1 MNNVS
6 VQVVE
11 MLFKNPLEI
20 LEFDKPQSQG
30 NMTVVPIIYKGK
42 TLEFISVKEAEELG
56 LISINETDTVSQLE
70 VINNSDQQVLIPFGV
85 TVHGGKQDRTIWEP
99 ILLAAGGKQNI
110 SGTNKGTMEQKYT
123 IPAKCV
129 EQSRWNYRK
138 GRGFKASSTR
148 LHPNVA
154 YAAISSAGQGSVWD
168 EIQAYRTEMN
178 YSNKIAPTQSY
189 LEMTENIDKETEK
202 IVSSFKLIENQC
214 GIAAFINGEFIGI
227 EFYANAQVW
236 SVMSKDILKAFA
248 IESLRFK
255 DKPFNGN
262 PDLSEVQLIK
272 TLQNLKLKFSAR
284 KGIGLGEVVEFESI
298 DSKWRGNTLVH
309 GSSLVQFYI
318 VSKRG
323 GSTQTN
329 QRRNQREQFF
339 QTNISQRYI

>member
-1 MNNVS
+1 MKNVS
-6 VQVVE
+6 TQIVE
-11 MLFKNPLEI
+11 ILFENPLE
-20 LEFDKPQSQG
+20 LLNFVTPQSHN
-30 NMTVVPIIYKGK
+30 NMTIIPIIYKGK

-70 VINNSDQQVLIPFGV
+70 VINNSEKQVLIPFGV

-99 ILLAAGGKQNI
+99 ILLAAGGKQNV
-110 SGTNKGTMEQKYT
+110 SGTNQASMEQKYT
-123 IPAKCV
+123 VPAKCV

-138 GRGFKASSTR
+138 GKGFKSSNTR

-154 YAAISSAGQGSVWD
+154 FEAISSAGQGSVWN

-178 YSNKIAPTQSY
+178 YSNNIAPTQSY

-202 IVSSFKLIENQC
+202 IVNSFGNVKNQC
-214 GIAAFINGEFIGI
+214 GIATFINGEFIGI

-236 SVMSKDILKAFA
+236 EAMSKDILKAFA

-255 DKPFNGN
+255 NKPVNGN
-262 PDLSEVQLIK
+262 SDLSEVQLIK
-272 TLQNLKLKFSAR
+272 ALQNLKLNFTTR
-284 KGIGLGEVVEFESI
+284 NGIGLGEVVEFESENK
-298 DSKWRGNTLVH
+298 KWRGNTLVH
-309 GSSLVQFYI
+309 ENTLVQFYI

-329 QRRNQREQFF
+329 RREQFF
-339 QTNISQRYI
+339 QTNVSQRYI

>member
-1 MNNVS
+1 MKNVS
-6 VQVVE
+6 AQIVE
-11 MLFKNPLEI
+11 ILFENPLE
-20 LEFDKPQSQG
+20 LLDFETPQSHN
-30 NMTVVPIIYKGK
+30 NMTIIPIIYKGK

-70 VINNSDQQVLIPFGV
+70 VINNSNKQVLIPFGV

-110 SGTNKGTMEQKYT
+110 SGTNKGAMEQKYT

-138 GRGFKASSTR
+138 GKAFKSSNTR

-154 YAAISSAGQGSVWD
+154 YEAISSVGQSSVWN

-189 LEMTENIDKETEK
+189 LEMTEDIDKETEK
-202 IVSSFKLIENQC
+202 IANSFRNVKNQC
-214 GIAAFINGEFIGI
+214 GIAVFINREFIGI

-236 SVMSKDILKAFA
+236 ETMSKDILKAFA

-255 DKPFNGN
+255 DKPINGN
-262 PDLSEVQLIK
+262 SDLSEVQLIK
-272 TLQNLKLKFSAR
+272 ALQNLKLNFTTR
-284 KGIGLGEVVEFESI
+284 NGIGLGEVVEFESENK
-298 DSKWRGNTLVH
+298 KWRGNTLVH
-309 GSSLVQFYI
+309 ENTLVQFYI

-323 GSTQTN
+323 GSTQS
-329 QRRNQREQFF
+329 NQREQFF

>member
-1 MNNVS
+1 MKNAS
-6 VQVVE
+6 SQIVE
-11 MLFKNPLEI
+11 MLFENPLEI
-20 LEFDKPQSQG
+20 LDFDTLQSHN
-30 NMTVVPIIYKGK
+30 NMTIIPIIYKGK

-70 VINNSDQQVLIPFGV
+70 VINNSDKQVLIPFGV

-110 SGTNKGTMEQKYT
+110 SGTNKGSMEQKYT

-138 GRGFKASSTR
+138 GKGFKSSNTR

-154 YAAISSAGQGSVWD
+154 YEAISSAGQGSVWN
-168 EIQAYRTEMN
+168 EIQAYRTEMK

-202 IVSSFKLIENQC
+202 IVTSFRNVENQC

-236 SVMSKDILKAFA
+236 QAMSNDILKAFA

-255 DKPFNGN
+255 DKPINGN
-262 PDLSEVQLIK
+262 SDLSEVQLIK
-272 TLQNLKLKFSAR
+272 ALQNLKLNFTTR
-284 KGIGLGEVVEFESI
+284 NGIGLGEVVEFESENK
-298 DSKWRGNTLVH
+298 KWRGNTLVH
-309 GSSLVQFYI
+309 ENTLVQFYI

-323 GSTQTN
+323 GSTQST
-329 QRRNQREQFF
+329 QREQFF
-339 QTNISQRYI
+339 QTNVSQRYI

>member
-1 MNNVS
+1 MKNVS
-6 VQVVE
+6 VQIVE
-11 MLFKNPLEI
+11 MLFENPLEI
-20 LEFDKPQSQG
+20 LEFEKPQSHD
-30 NMTVVPIIYKGK
+30 NMTIIPIIYKGK

-70 VINNSDQQVLIPFGV
+70 VINNSNKQVLIPFGV

-110 SGTNKGTMEQKYT
+110 SGTNKGAMEQKYT

-138 GRGFKASSTR
+138 GKGFKSSSTR

-154 YAAISSAGQGSVWD
+154 YEAISSAGQGSVWN
-168 EIQAYRTEMN
+168 EIQAYRSEMKYN
-178 YSNKIAPTQSY
+178 SNIAPTQSY
-189 LEMTENIDKETEK
+189 LEMTGNIEKETEK
-202 IVSSFKLIENQC
+202 IVKSFKNLEDQC
-214 GIAAFINGEFIGI
+214 GIATFINGEFIGI

-236 SVMSKDILKAFA
+236 ETMNSDILKAFA

-255 DKPFNGN
+255 DKSYNEGSGQY
-262 PDLSEVQLIK
+262 DKHLIRA
-272 TLQNLKLKFSAR
+272 LQSLKLNFSER
-284 KGIGLGEVVEFESI
+284 KGIGLGEVVEFESQ
-298 DSKWRGNTLVH
+298 DKKWRGNTLVH
-309 GSSLVQFYI
+309 ENSLVQFYI

-323 GSTQTN
+323 GSSSSDRQ
-329 QRRNQREQFF
+329 EQVF